1 MNYIIYIGI
10 EYKYDWVFVQKEGFI
25 AVVFRCTH
33 QTSFPISICSI
44 SYLEMIYLYNRQII
58 VQKNIIEI
66 RFICLNLD
74 IRMIFQV

>member
-10 EYKYDWVFVQKEGFI
+10 EYKCDWVFVQKEGFI

-33 QTSFPISICSI
+33 QNSFPIFGCSI

-58 VQKNIIEI
+58 VQKNIIEM